1 LRGRYYLAQ
10 APATLEPAIQHFEK
24 ALAIDSVFAP
34 ARAGLSESF
43 WWFAQTGRP
52 EFFAR
57 SRVEARRAIDLD
69 PSLPEAHVAEGL
81 ARMSD
86 WDWTGS
92 EAAFKRAI
100 ELNPSA
106 SQARQWY
113 AQLLRVML
121 RLDEALVQARR
132 AVELDPFSLIV
143 RAMEGWV
150 HFSNGRQDEALKVY
164 ERVLELEPGFG
175 IAIYNQGLSYQM
187 LRQGDSVIRAAE
199 RAASA
204 RLPLDSLHSDM
215 LLTIGYA
222 LAGRRE
228 DARAT
233 LDRLEARLVPT
244 LPNSFRA
251 IVYHELGDDRKA
263 LDLLERS
270 LALREPDLPL
280 VTSEPGFDR
289 LRQNI
294 RFRNVRRAMRLP

>member
-1 LRGRYYLAQ
+1 M
-10 APATLEPAIQHFEK
+10 
-24 ALAIDSVFAP
+24 FAP

-43 WWFAQTGRP
+43 WWLAQTGRP

-57 SRVEARRAIDLD
+57 GRVEAHRAIDLD

-81 ARMSD
+81 ARMLD

-92 EAAFKRAI
+92 EEAFKRAI
-100 ELNPSA
+100 ALNPSS

-121 RLDEALVQARR
+121 RLDEALLEARR
-132 AVELDPFSLIV
+132 AVELDPFSLVV

-150 HFSNGRQDEALKVY
+150 HFSNGRHDEALRVY

-175 IAIYNQGLSYQM
+175 IAIYNQGLSYWM

-199 RAASA
+199 RTATA
-204 RLPLDSLHSDM
+204 RLPIDSLHTDW
-215 LLTIGYA
+215 LLSSGYA
-222 LAGRRE
+222 LAGRLE

-233 LDRLEARLVPT
+233 LRRLDARLVPM
-244 LPNSFRA
+244 LPDCFRA
-251 IVYHELGDDRKA
+251 AIYLELGDEHRA

-289 LRQNI
+289 LRQNT
-294 RFRNVRRAMRLP
+294 RFRNLRRAINLP